1 MKDPN
6 DSAIAVDD
14 ATACT
19 GGRLVDLSGVDLAAL
34 RGLDHPVLAEVIED
48 LLVRIVDP
56 MSVLAEYD
64 QKAG

>member
-6 DSAIAVDD
+6 DSAIALDD

-19 GGRLVDLSGVDLAAL
+19 GRLVDLSGVDLAAL

>member
-6 DSAIAVDD
+6 DSAVAVDD
-14 ATACT
+14 ATAGT
-19 GGRLVDLSGVDLAAL
+19 GRLVDLSGVDLAAL

-48 LLVRIVDP
+48 LLVRVTDP
-56 MSVLAEYD
+56 AGVLAEYD